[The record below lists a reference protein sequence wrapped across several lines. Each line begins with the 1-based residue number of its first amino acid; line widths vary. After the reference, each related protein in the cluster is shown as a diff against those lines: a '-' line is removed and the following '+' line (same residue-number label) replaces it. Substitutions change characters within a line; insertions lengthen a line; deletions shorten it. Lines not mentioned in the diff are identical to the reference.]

1 VTLFSLDTSTRIG
14 SMGLWR
20 DGAVIGRPGADTRSH
35 AERLPLEAEAFLA
48 EHGCTF
54 ADIDRFVVV
63 SGPGSFT
70 GLRVGVAAVQG
81 WAFALNRPVTTVG
94 SLEAL
99 VEAMTPLSTEVAE
112 TTLIVP
118 CLDGLR
124 GEVFFGAWWQGT
136 ALRAADVGAP
146 AQAIEVV
153 QALLPAGA
161 TVAITGDGA
170 SRYGGLGRR
179 RMAHVRITPDA
190 GRGCRATRGAA
201 GRRGDGAARG
211 AAELRA
217 AQRRRGR
224 ARSQAGRD
232 PPLTR

>member
-1 VTLFSLDTSTRIG
+1 
-14 SMGLWR
+14 MGLWR

-170 SRYGGLGRR
+170 SRY
-179 RMAHVRITPDA
+179 AEVWA
-190 GRGCRATRGAA
+190 GAGWRTCASRLTLAEAAARLAAQPGAA
-201 GRRGDGAARG
+201 AMLPHAVRPNYVRRSD
-211 AAELRA
+211 AEVV
-217 AQRRRGR
+217 
-224 ARSQAGRD
+224 RD
-232 PPLTR
+232 RKQGVIRP

>member
-1 VTLFSLDTSTRIG
+1 
-14 SMGLWR
+14 MGLWR

-153 QALLPAGA
+153 RALLPAGA

-170 SRYGGLGRR
+170 SRY
-179 RMAHVRITPDA
+179 AEVWA
-190 GRGCRATRGAA
+190 GAGWRTCASRLTLAEAAARLAAQPGAA
-201 GRRGDGAARG
+201 AMVPHAVRPNYVRRSD
-211 AAELRA
+211 AEVV
-217 AQRRRGR
+217 
-224 ARSQAGRD
+224 RD
-232 PPLTR
+232 RKQGVIRP